1 MPFVK
6 FKKRAEPKPKVVSK
20 SPRVEKLRPKD
31 TQSSGYVR
39 PTEYV
44 TQMNRKNALQLA
56 DQEVALQEVLHFLVQ
71 GLAYLLLILI
81 ICSFGFVTGLEY
93 LSYPLL
99 MRQLTCTEEWGTI
112 YQSVLP
118 SANLLANM
126 IGSIVGGIAIDKIGR
141 RPVFIV
147 SALLAI
153 VAELV
158 SMISMETTLFI
169 VARGLSSLIMGVLYI
184 TTLLYTIETCP
195 AKHRLHS
202 YFLHFLAQNAATTIV
217 PLIISNSPVDG
228 TTNIWPA
235 VSNSVVVLLALGV
248 IVGILYPEPS
258 QSSKIRANTGS
269 KFQNRFSVMQ
279 LENDDEIHA
288 EPEFAMYTDM
298 FYKGGKVVGC
308 LLILLFFIGGL
319 TSTSLYLS
327 FPIIYNSNGV
337 CTANEQYSKPCME
350 ETASY
355 ATHVTSIDELV
366 TVFGCSILGSVLA
379 YIAVQRYG
387 RKNSYR
393 APAAF
398 RVVVIVSMVMCGSHR
413 LMLSQVGLLVLFTNT
428 MDFTLDLYCLELFA
442 ARSRATSFGL
452 LKGLKF
458 FGTAIAFLINPFIL
472 TYVPPDLL
480 WSIYTVVGTIL
491 FGCSLGLRKDTFIM
505 AINIEESTIDV
516 GL

>member
-1 MPFVK
+1 
-6 FKKRAEPKPKVVSK
+6 
-20 SPRVEKLRPKD
+20 
-31 TQSSGYVR
+31 
-39 PTEYV
+39 
-44 TQMNRKNALQLA
+44 
-56 DQEVALQEVLHFLVQ
+56 
-71 GLAYLLLILI
+71 
-81 ICSFGFVTGLEY
+81 
-93 LSYPLL
+93 
-99 MRQLTCTEEWGTI
+99 
-112 YQSVLP
+112 
-118 SANLLANM
+118 M

-153 VAELV
+153 IAELV

-169 VARGLSSLIMGVLYI
+169 VARGLSSLTMGVLYI

-195 AKHRLHS
+195 VKHRLHC
-202 YFLHFLAQNAATTIV
+202 YFLHFAQNAATTIV
-217 PLIISNSPVDG
+217 PLIMSNSPVDG

-235 VSNSVVVLLALGV
+235 VSNSVVVLLVLGV

-258 QSSKIRANTGS
+258 QSSKIRANTGA

-327 FPIIYNSNGV
+327 FPIIYNSDGV
-337 CTANEQYSKPCME
+337 CTGNEQYPKPCME
-350 ETASY
+350 ETATY
-355 ATHVTSIDELV
+355 ASHVTTMDQLV

-413 LMLSQVGLLVLFTNT
+413 LMLSQLGLLVLFTNT
-428 MDFTLDLYCLELFA
+428 MDFTLDLYCLELYA

-458 FGTAIAFLINPFIL
+458 FGTAVALSINPFLL